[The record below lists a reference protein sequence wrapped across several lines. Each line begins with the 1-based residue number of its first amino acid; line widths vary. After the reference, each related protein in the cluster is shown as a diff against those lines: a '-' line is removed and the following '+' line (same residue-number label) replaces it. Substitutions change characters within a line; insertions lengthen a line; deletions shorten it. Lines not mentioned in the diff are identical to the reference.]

1 MVSAAST
8 VTVFFNPDTVRLA
21 QWPVM
26 TTLFEMP
33 LTVTTLSLH
42 TIDLFSPTPVT
53 VSVPPGGGAEDAGD
67 VGDVGD
73 FDGPGLSGVERGKLV
88 ITDVLGS
95 GVTTYSRCNWR
106 ET

>member
-8 VTVFFNPDTVRLA
+8 VTVFFNPETERLA
-21 QWPVM
+21 QWPVI

-33 LTVTTLSLH
+33 LTVTMLSLH

-53 VSVPPGGGAEDAGD
+53 VSVPPGGGKEGAGPTGEVGP

-73 FDGPGLSGVERGKLV
+73 FEGPGLRGKLV

-95 GVTTYSRCNWR
+95 GDTA
-106 ET
+106 